1 LEKTVQERSRAAD
14 ELQNALGEVETLK
27 NRLQAENIYLRDE
40 IKLEH
45 NFTNIISQ
53 NKAFKEVLYQV
64 EQVTATDTTV
74 FILGESGTGKE
85 LIARAVHAL
94 SDRKDR
100 PLVKVDCA
108 SLPAT
113 LIESELFGHEKGA
126 FTGATMKKIG
136 RVELADGGTLFLDE
150 IGELPLELQPKLLR
164 VLQDNTFNRIGGLS
178 TIEVDVRFIAATNR
192 NIKDELTQGRF
203 REDLYFRLNVFP
215 IQVPPLRDRMDDIE
229 LLVHHFSR
237 KYCTKMGKQVK
248 SINQETMKKLIDYA
262 WPGNIRELENVVER
276 GIVLSTGDQLVIG
289 DWFAAPTTDGMKI
302 DEKTS
307 SLEDIEKQHIL
318 KVLEITNWRVSGPKG
333 AAKIL
338 KMNASTLFSRMDKL
352 DISRK

>member
-1 LEKTVQERSRAAD
+1 
-14 ELQNALGEVETLK
+14 
-27 NRLQAENIYLRDE
+27 
-40 IKLEH
+40 
-45 NFTNIISQ
+45 
-53 NKAFKEVLYQV
+53 
-64 EQVTATDTTV
+64 
-74 FILGESGTGKE
+74 
-85 LIARAVHAL
+85 
-94 SDRKDR
+94 
-100 PLVKVDCA
+100 
-108 SLPAT
+108 
-113 LIESELFGHEKGA
+113 
-126 FTGATMKKIG
+126 
-136 RVELADGGTLFLDE
+136 
-150 IGELPLELQPKLLR
+150 
-164 VLQDNTFNRIGGLS
+164 
-178 TIEVDVRFIAATNR
+178 
-192 NIKDELTQGRF
+192 
-203 REDLYFRLNVFP
+203 
-215 IQVPPLRDRMDDIE
+215 MDDIE